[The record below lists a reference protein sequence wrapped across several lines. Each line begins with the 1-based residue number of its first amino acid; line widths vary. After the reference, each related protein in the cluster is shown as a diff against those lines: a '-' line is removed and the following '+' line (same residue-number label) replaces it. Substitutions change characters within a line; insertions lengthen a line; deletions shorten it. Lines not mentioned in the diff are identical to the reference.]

1 VVNQDIW
8 LVHVQTQLAQDQF
21 PVLAVVLVL
30 LEEAFKV
37 VLYQEVD
44 LLEDLDLLLAIS
56 AEVQTTLLGTVK
68 HKP

>member
-1 VVNQDIW
+1 V
-8 LVHVQTQLAQDQF
+8 AS
-21 PVLAVVLVL
+21 VL

-44 LLEDLDLLLAIS
+44 LLEDLDLLLATS
-56 AEVQTTLLGTVK
+56 AEDRITSQEIVK